1 MYIIY
6 SLPLYIILY
15 YLFIQLFYLYFK
27 IFFIHNFVILNEI
40 VISIES
46 TRQIYFQ
53 LGIFLI
59 IA

>member
-40 VISIES
+40 AINIES
-46 TRQIYFQ
+46 TRQIYF
-53 LGIFLI
+53 
-59 IA
+59 